1 MKHLVLLL
9 VCVIAMQLTAQT
21 TVSTSEWQEDL
32 KFLQHTV
39 HKDYPFL
46 FKKTTAEEFDAAVE
60 ELHINIPSMEQHEI
74 AVGFARI
81 IGSFKYGHTRMSF
94 SELPFKMHQLPIN
107 LYHFSDGVYVQ
118 GVHKDYS
125 SALGAKVIA
134 VAGKPINEVME
145 AVYPVVPVE
154 NEQFFKAYGFRYMV
168 YPEVLHA
175 QGVIPKLTNSVEFTF
190 EKDGKQFT
198 QSIETLPTGE
208 HMPLTYGYAQQN
220 GDWLDARSQDKTPLY
235 LKALDK
241 IYFFEYL
248 PETKTVYVRQSQI
261 QDDPSENI
269 PAFYDRVFDFVENND
284 VERMIIDVR
293 LNGGGNNYKNKDVIT
308 RIIESEKINKVGS
321 LFVVLGRRTFSACQ
335 NLVNEMDNYT
345 NAIFIGEPSG
355 ENVNFYGDNNRVEL
369 PNSKA
374 AVYLSFAWWQD
385 KPQWENA
392 PWAAPHIAIDLSFED
407 YVSNQD
413 PVLDAALNFSDSN
426 FVLDPMKYMT
436 DLFMAG
442 EMEKL
447 QSEAVRMV
455 NDPKYQFFDF
465 EGEFNKAGYQLL
477 GAGQT
482 EDAMFVFTF
491 VTQMFPDSANG
502 WDSLAEAYLTAGNK
516 DKAVEL
522 YSKALAMDPE
532 GATGKNATMML
543 QKIKNAEGN

>member
-1 MKHLVLLL
+1 MKNFVLLL
-9 VCVIAMQLTAQT
+9 VCGIAMQLTAQT
-21 TVSTSEWQEDL
+21 TVSTSEWQDDL

-39 HKDYPFL
+39 HKDYSFL
-46 FKKTTAEEFDAAVE
+46 FKKTTAAEFDAAVD
-60 ELHINIPSMEQHEI
+60 ELYAQIPNLEQHEI

-81 IGSFKYGHTRMSF
+81 IGSFKYGHTRMGF
-94 SELPFKMHQLPIN
+94 RELPFKMHQLPVN

-125 SALGAKVIA
+125 DALGAKVIS
-134 VAGKPINEVME
+134 VAGKPIKDVMK

-168 YPEVLHA
+168 VPEILHA
-175 QGVIPKLTNSVEFTF
+175 QGVIPNLTTSVEITF
-190 EKDGKQFT
+190 EKDGKQFK
-198 QSIETLPTGE
+198 QVLESLPAGE
-208 HMPLTYGYAQQN
+208 HMPLTYGYTQQN

-235 LKALDK
+235 LKNLDK
-241 IYFFEYL
+241 IYFYEYL
-248 PETKTVYVRQSQI
+248 PDSKTVYVRQSQI

-284 VERMIIDVR
+284 VERMVIDVR

-308 RIIESEKINKVGS
+308 RIIESEKINKVGN
-321 LFVVLGRRTFSACQ
+321 LFVILGRRTFSACQ

-345 NAIFIGEPSG
+345 NAIFLGEPSG

-369 PNSKA
+369 PNSKTP
-374 AVYLSFAWWQD
+374 VYLSFAWWQD

-392 PWAAPHIAIDLSFED
+392 PWAAPHIAIDMSFDE
-407 YVSNQD
+407 YASNQD
-413 PVLDAALNFSDSN
+413 PVLDAALDFGDSN

-447 QSEAVRMV
+447 QSEAMRMV

-465 EGEFNKAGYQLL
+465 EAELNTAGYQLL
-477 GAGQT
+477 NAGQA
-482 EDAMFVFTF
+482 ENAIFVFSF
-491 VTQMFPDSANG
+491 VTQMFPDSANA
-502 WDSLAEAYLTAGNK
+502 WDSLAEGYLKAGNK
-516 DKAVEL
+516 DKAIEL
-522 YSKALAMDPE
+522 YNKALAMDPE
-532 GATGKNATMML
+532 GPTGKNATRML
-543 QKIKNAEGN
+543 QKIMNDNE